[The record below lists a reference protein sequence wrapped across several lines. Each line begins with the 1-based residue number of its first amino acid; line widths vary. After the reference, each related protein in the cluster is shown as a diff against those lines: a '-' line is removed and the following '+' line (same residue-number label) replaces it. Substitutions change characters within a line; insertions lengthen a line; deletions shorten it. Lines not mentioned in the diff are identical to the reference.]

1 MHELWDF
8 APPTVSDSDD
18 SDSDGT
24 SDGGGGR
31 GLTPLASPSRRSPPG
46 KGEDVVITLDSS
58 CEKEKRPPGHCNVFS
73 NEADEFELM
82 GTPLKSFK
90 KRRRNGVAKKREK
103 REKEAKKLEEILK
116 EVSRGSTALN
126 WTTMTMTK
134 GVEELTKLFCFLSI
148 LMQNAATVA
157 KLKGEKENVDGL
169 VKALKS
175 DAAREEEERRT
186 RELELEAS
194 DAAQEVVE
202 GEDALLPTGASQRIL
217 ISVRLPHEK
226 DVRKLRLSMTDK
238 FSKVFEAIG
247 DILGGGKRFVL
258 SFDGEQL
265 LPGMTP
271 QELDMEDE
279 DLVDVHLK

>member
-24 SDGGGGR
+24 SEDGGGR
-31 GLTPLASPSRRSPPG
+31 GLTPLASHSRG
-46 KGEDVVITLDSS
+46 KGEGTVIILDSS
-58 CEKEKRPPGHCNVFS
+58 CEKGKRPPGDCNVFG

-82 GTPLKSFK
+82 DTPLKSPK
-90 KRRRNGVAKKREK
+90 KRRRAGVTKKREK
-103 REKEAKKLEEILK
+103 QEEEAKKLEEILK
-116 EVSRGSTALN
+116 
-126 WTTMTMTK
+126 
-134 GVEELTKLFCFLSI
+134 
-148 LMQNAATVA
+148 QNAATVA

-175 DAAREEEERRT
+175 DAARE
-186 RELELEAS
+186 AS
-194 DAAQEVVE
+194 AAAQEVE
-202 GEDALLPTGASQRIL
+202 EEEEDGLLTAGISQRIL

-226 DVRKLRLSMTDK
+226 DARKLRLSMTDK

-247 DILGGGKRFVL
+247 GILGGGKKFVL

-265 LPGMTP
+265 DPGMTP